1 LKLDNNVL
9 LRDHFRDEFKAPSL
23 LLSPL
28 PRRLGSA
35 EDPGIWRNF
44 LSSRSIPCGIENLP
58 MEEMK
63 KHSFALEEAFDEIDL
78 KVAGTEISGVVGVFR
93 SFKRWFFK
101 GFPAL
106 QAFAGETGPADH
118 ASATIRLT
126 CIFKKNWIDRELG
139 VKRVNGR
146 VASRSDIYNQK
157 DTISVFASTELQRY
171 ADPVGL
177 AERRG

>member
-1 LKLDNNVL
+1 
-9 LRDHFRDEFKAPSL
+9 
-23 LLSPL
+23 
-28 PRRLGSA
+28 
-35 EDPGIWRNF
+35 
-44 LSSRSIPCGIENLP
+44 

-93 SFKRWFFK
+93 SFKRWIYE

-106 QAFAGETGPADH
+106 QAFAGETGPEDH
-118 ASATIRLT
+118 ATATIRLT
-126 CIFKKNWIDRELG
+126 CIFKTNWIDRRLS
-139 VKRVNGR
+139 VNGR
-146 VASRSDIYNQK
+146 VASRSDNYGQK

-177 AERRG
+177 AAHRAAFKLFYRLASRSTHPDQVNAVATFHQGAALLLLLI